1 MSRSVWYKKRQ
12 DLSYLLDKRDR
23 EEPFTNWE
31 EERFEK
37 YHFHRPFEYEI
48 IKKGQHSDAKYK
60 IRRRWASVGK
70 NHILIRPISIGE
82 TKQTDIL
89 GVDIT
94 QYEFWIARNFIRRG
108 PNSWSIK
115 KIDGL

>member
-37 YHFHRPFEYEI
+37 YLD
-48 IKKGQHSDAKYK
+48 KTS
-60 IRRRWASVGK
+60 
-70 NHILIRPISIGE
+70 LITYYTHDKENLTP
-82 TKQTDIL
+82 
-89 GVDIT
+89 
-94 QYEFWIARNFIRRG
+94 
-108 PNSWSIK
+108 
-115 KIDGL
+115 